1 MKQLCFMRIVV
12 LFFIFAISVSA
23 QEWQRLGP
31 AGGAVISLASSAGGI
46 LYLGTADGHIFA
58 SADAAA
64 HWELRGRVG
73 TRLDGVVQRLVVD
86 SRSAQRVFAAVW
98 FLDPAAGG
106 GIFLSED
113 GGHTWSLAG
122 LQGEAVRV
130 VEQSLSDPHVFVA
143 GTRNGVFRSTDN
155 GKTWSRISRED
166 DEELRNIDSLAIDPH
181 NSDVLYAG
189 TYHLPWKTTDG
200 GKTWNAVIAGLID
213 DSDVMSLR
221 IDSVQPERIFASACS
236 GIYRSENGG
245 AQWTKLQG
253 IPYSSRRT
261 QVIAQDPSDPHF
273 LLAGTTEGLWATH
286 DAGESWMRASPPS
299 WVINSAVF
307 LANPGGISKII
318 LGTEEQGILVST
330 DGGAHFTASNEGF
343 SHRVVAALVGDANT
357 PQHFLARVTGS
368 SGELLETR
376 DSGKTWALLPGT
388 PPSGIK
394 KLFATPIGWFATLAA
409 GGLAQYDP
417 ATQDWRRWKLL
428 SIQVVKLSV
437 KSAKGGQRSRK
448 ITREVLPQILDFQST
463 GGRIYVATEAGIWA
477 GAPAERI
484 LRPVAERQITG
495 RVNGMEVSSGG
506 SELWAA
512 TSRGIFH
519 STDGAISWTLQN
531 PGNLTEVL
539 WIRHVKLE
547 KSEFLLVGAPQGVFR
562 VPVSLQSAELLQS
575 GLPSTASEAPLVT
588 TTGIFVP
595 MKSGGL
601 YYSEDSANS
610 WVRLDSPAEYSIFTG
625 LAVDGRN
632 GVLASSRMEGILHWQ
647 GHSSQ
652 R

>member
-1 MKQLCFMRIVV
+1 MKLLCFMRIAA
-12 LFFIFAISVSA
+12 LFFIFAISLPA

-31 AGGAVISLASSAGGI
+31 AGGSVISMASSASGI
-46 LYLGTADGHIFA
+46 LYLGTADGHIFV

-73 TRLDGVVQRLVVD
+73 TRLDGVVQGLVVD

-122 LQGEAVRV
+122 LPGEAVRV
-130 VEQSLSDPHVFVA
+130 VEQSPSDPHLFVA
-143 GTRNGVFRSTDN
+143 GTRTGVFRSTDN
-155 GKTWSRISRED
+155 GRTWSRISREG

-221 IDSVQPERIFASACS
+221 IDGVKPERIFASACS

-261 QVIAQDPSDPHF
+261 QVIAQDRADPQF

-286 DAGESWMRASPPS
+286 DAGETWMRASPPG

-307 LANPGGISKII
+307 LANPGGASKII

-330 DGGAHFTASNEGF
+330 DGGAHFAASNEGF
-343 SHRVVAALVGDANT
+343 SHRVVAALVGDPNT
-357 PQHFLARVTGS
+357 PQHFLARVTGI
-368 SGELLETR
+368 SGELQETR
-376 DSGKTWALLPGT
+376 DAGKNWSPLPGT
-388 PPSGIK
+388 SLFGIK
-394 KLFATPIGWFATLAA
+394 KLFATPIGWFAALAA

-417 ATQDWRRWKLL
+417 VAQDWRQWKLL
-428 SIQVVKLSV
+428 SIQVVKRSV
-437 KSAKGGQRSRK
+437 KSAKGGQGSRK
-448 ITREVLPQILDFQST
+448 IKSEVLPQILDLQYV
-463 GGRIYVATEAGIWA
+463 GGRIYVATDAGIWA
-477 GAPAERI
+477 SAPSERI
-484 LRPVAERQITG
+484 LRPVAERQIMG
-495 RVNGMEVSSGG
+495 RVNGIEVASSGN
-506 SELWAA
+506 ELWAA
-512 TSRGIFH
+512 TPRGIFH
-519 STDGAISWTLQN
+519 STDGATSWTLEN
-531 PGNLTEVL
+531 PGSLTEVL
-539 WIRHVKLE
+539 WIRQVELE
-547 KSEFLLVGAPQGVFR
+547 KGKFLLVGTPRGVFR
-562 VPVSLQSAELLQS
+562 VSVSLQSAELLQS
-575 GLPSTASEAPLVT
+575 GLPATASEAPLVT
-588 TTGIFVP
+588 TTGIFVS

-632 GVLASSRMEGILHWQ
+632 GVLAGSRMEGILHWL